1 MKDAIT
7 KTFTYGGRRYYV
19 RAKTEKEAIEKM
31 VKKKLDLQNGNYVVN
46 GDTTVS
52 AWAYKCID
60 VYKTNQSP
68 ATRTTYISRLN
79 SCILSQIGNRPLKS
93 IKPFDCQMV
102 LNRLQGQSNYQIS
115 AVCQILKFIFGK
127 AKINHLISEDPTLD
141 LQKPCG
147 TKKKRRAL
155 TPAEEN
161 AFLSVAFS
169 TPQFRVFLLMYF
181 CGLRTSEARN
191 ARYDDII
198 YIKDGDT
205 EYPALHVRG
214 TKTANAVRNVPIP
227 NKLLKAIEKPA
238 KSSYIAPNAAGN
250 KHTDNSFKR
259 AISSLRRAMNIAMGC
274 RVYRNQLIPP
284 FPLAEDFVPYCLR
297 HTYCS
302 NLCKAGVDIRVA
314 QSLMGHSDITLTA
327 NIYTHTD
334 NSSLIAAARKLED
347 FSCPSN

>member
-7 KTFTYGGRRYYV
+7 KTFTYGGHRFYV
-19 RAKTEKEAIEKM
+19 RAKTEQEAIEKM
-31 VKKKLDLQNGNYVVN
+31 VKKKLELENGNYVVN

-52 AWAYKCID
+52 AWAFKCID
-60 VYKTNQSP
+60 VYKTNQSQ
-68 ATRTTYISRLN
+68 ATRTTYVSRLN

-115 AVCQILKFIFGK
+115 AVCQIMKFIFSK
-127 AKINHLISEDPTLD
+127 AKINHLIADDPTLD
-141 LQKPCG
+141 LQKPSG

-155 TPAEEN
+155 TPAEET
-161 AFLSVAFS
+161 AFLNVAFG

-191 ARYDDII
+191 AQYGDII
-198 YIKDGDT
+198 YINDGNT

-227 NKLLKAIEKPA
+227 NKLLQAIGNGDKTQ
-238 KSSYIAPNAAGN
+238 YIASNQAGN

-259 AISSLRRAMNIAMGC
+259 AISSLRREMNIEMGC
-274 RVYRNQLIPP
+274 RVYRNELIPP
-284 FPLAEDFVPYCLR
+284 FPLADDFVPYCLR

-302 NLCKAGVDIRVA
+302 NLCKAGVDIRIA

-334 NSSLIAAARKLED
+334 NSSIISAARKLEA
-347 FSCPSN
+347 FSCL